1 MLIVSPSV
9 FSDPTDLS
17 NVTILVSKLLN
28 LRILQFF
35 FQVVDWNEAVAIIDE
50 RQLMQVV
57 FSDMSLDHKIDH

>member
-1 MLIVSPSV
+1 MLIVLPSV

-28 LRILQFF
+28 LRILQFWL
-35 FQVVDWNEAVAIIDE
+35 QVVDWNEAVVIIDE

-57 FSDMSLDHKIDH
+57 YSDIYFV

>member
-9 FSDPTDLS
+9 CSDPTDLS

-28 LRILQFF
+28 LRILQFWL
-35 FQVVDWNEAVAIIDE
+35 QVVDWNEAVVIIDE

-57 FSDMSLDHKIDH
+57 FSDIYFV

>member
-28 LRILQFF
+28 LRILQFWL
-35 FQVVDWNEAVAIIDE
+35 QVVDWNEAVVIIDE

-57 FSDMSLDHKIDH
+57 FSDISFDHKIDH